1 MKALSLIVMSA
12 AVLVSSSAFAQ
23 GLTRAEVKQ
32 QLVEAQQDG
41 SRFVTN
47 ASYPDISPVYAD
59 QAARLKASS
68 EIAST
73 ASTDTSAYGGMPAG
87 TSSVAKSSR
96 MSPEACVGPV
106 SFCNIYAGS

>member
-32 QLVEAQQDG
+32 QLIEAQQNG
-41 SRFVTN
+41 SQYVTN
-47 ASYPDISPVYAD
+47 TSYPDISPVYAS
-59 QAARLKASS
+59 QVARLKASS
-68 EIAST
+68 GI
-73 ASTDTSAYGGMPAG
+73 ASTDTSAYGGMAAG
-87 TSSVAKSSR
+87 SGSAAKAPR
-96 MSPEACVGPV
+96 MSQEACVGPV